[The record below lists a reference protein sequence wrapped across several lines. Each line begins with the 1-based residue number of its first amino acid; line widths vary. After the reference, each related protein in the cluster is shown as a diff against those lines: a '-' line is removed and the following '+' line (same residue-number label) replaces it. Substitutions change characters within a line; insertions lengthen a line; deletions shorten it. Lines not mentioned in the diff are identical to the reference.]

1 MDKKDPLSHGSGM
14 GLYDRDYMRKYDED
28 EGSPKSGSKR
38 GLVVAGA
45 LILLVAIVV
54 TLMSK

>member
-1 MDKKDPLSHGSGM
+1 
-14 GLYDRDYMRKYDED
+14 MRKYDED

-45 LILLVAIVV
+45 LILLVAIVI

>member
-1 MDKKDPLSHGSGM
+1 
-14 GLYDRDYMRKYDED
+14 MRKNDED

-38 GLVVAGA
+38 GLVAAGA